1 MLLIVPVTAD
11 QVTEELLTAPVTL
24 AENCTVEPAR
34 TVSAVGEMVMATF
47 CAVKVAVTPT
57 EEVLMVKLQVP
68 VPEQAPLQPE
78 NTDDSDAGVAVRVIN
93 VPLLKLAEQVAPQLM
108 PAGAL
113 VTEPVPVKV
122 TVTGKEEFAVTPSAR
137 L

>member
-1 MLLIVPVTAD
+1 
-11 QVTEELLTAPVTL
+11 
-24 AENCTVEPAR
+24 
-34 TVSAVGEMVMATF
+34 
-47 CAVKVAVTPT
+47 
-57 EEVLMVKLQVP
+57 MVKLQVP

-78 NTDDSDAGVAVRVIN
+78 NTDDPDAGEAVRVIA
-93 VPLLKLAEQVAPQLM
+93 VPLLKFAVQVVPQLM

-122 TVTGKEEFAVTPSAR
+122 TVTGKEEFAVTPNAR